1 VLRTNYEAAIIK
13 YFSSFPHYF
22 IRLQFAHNLGTLFPN
37 THQTI
42 LNVISQSL
50 FTEHSFVVGRTG
62 VENKRTMLFYHVAR
76 HDGLEK
82 LEMDPIY
89 LIQHFQ
95 DRLDL
100 LYYRKVDYQLTG
112 QGQGEELKRNV
123 LVRNIS
129 AVVCVCVCDEFSL
142 SPGI

>member
-1 VLRTNYEAAIIK
+1 VLRTNYGAAIIK
-13 YFSSFPHYF
+13 CFSSFPYYF
-22 IRLQFAHNLGTLFPN
+22 IRFQFAYNLGTLLPN
-37 THQTI
+37 TNQTI

-50 FTEHSFVVGRTG
+50 FTEHTFVVGQAG

-100 LYYRKVDYQLTG
+100 LYYRKVDYQPID
-112 QGQGEELKRNV
+112 QGQVEKLKRNV
-123 LVRNIS
+123 LVRNIG
-129 AVVCVCVCDEFSL
+129 AVLCVC
-142 SPGI
+142 